1 MKDFFKKAVILIIP
15 FILSGL
21 VLINLYSEF
30 KVEQPNEISYNEFVN
45 MLEENKINDVVINF
59 KEDTFYFIDN
69 NEKKYVTDNPK
80 YENFKKDLLES
91 GVKIEEQHTTD
102 YTGTILSFVSVSV
115 SVGLFFMLFRQLKG
129 VGKSNTQK
137 QIATKPN
144 VKFDDVAGLKE
155 VKKDMTLLVDYLK
168 NPKKYKDKGAKPP
181 KGVILYGPPGTGKTL
196 LAKALAGEA
205 GVPFYSASGSQFVE
219 MFVGMGA
226 KRIRE
231 LFAEAKKNAP
241 SIIFIDEIDAIGGKR
256 QRSMSNNSEQLQTI
270 NELLNQIGGFNDCEG
285 VMVIGATNRLD
296 DLDEALIRPG
306 RFDKQIIVPAPQTP
320 AEREEVINLYIK
332 NKKLS
337 DDVKIENLVK
347 ETKGFSPSSIET
359 LLNEATLISVQEN
372 KEVIDV
378 ECIDKAMYKMVF
390 KGNAKE
396 DKDRDLNDD
405 ELVTYHEVGH
415 AFLARKYGVE
425 VSKVTTTPS
434 TSGVGGVT
442 FMTPKETGFHSIKSM
457 EEEVKI
463 SYGGRIAELLLRGDE
478 SLVTTGASNDIQRA
492 TSIIS
497 DMVTNYGMNPKIGM
511 LNLHMLDIHSDEIIL
526 NECQKISNRLYEE
539 AKKDIFDNKDII
551 VKIAKVLLEKETISG
566 EELDR
571 IIKDEEIV
579 ESDNT
584 ISEIKKEVK
593 EIAIN
598 EDIKE
603 EV

>member
-1 MKDFFKKAVILIIP
+1 
-15 FILSGL
+15 
-21 VLINLYSEF
+21 
-30 KVEQPNEISYNEFVN
+30 
-45 MLEENKINDVVINF
+45 
-59 KEDTFYFIDN
+59 
-69 NEKKYVTDNPK
+69 
-80 YENFKKDLLES
+80 
-91 GVKIEEQHTTD
+91 
-102 YTGTILSFVSVSV
+102 
-115 SVGLFFMLFRQLKG
+115 
-129 VGKSNTQK
+129 
-137 QIATKPN
+137 
-144 VKFDDVAGLKE
+144 
-155 VKKDMTLLVDYLK
+155 MTLLVDYLK

-256 QRSMSNNSEQLQTI
+256 QRGMSNNLEQLQTI

-497 DMVTNYGMNPKIGM
+497 DMVTNYGMNPNIGM

-571 IIKDEEIV
+571 IIKNE
-579 ESDNT
+579 
-584 ISEIKKEVK
+584 